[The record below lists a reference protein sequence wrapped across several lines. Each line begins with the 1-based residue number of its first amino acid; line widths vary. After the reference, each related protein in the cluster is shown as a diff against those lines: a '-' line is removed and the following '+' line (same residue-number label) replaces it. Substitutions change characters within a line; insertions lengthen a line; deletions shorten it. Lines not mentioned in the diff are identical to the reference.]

1 MLILVFY
8 IIIKVIEKEHDMNKK
23 ALVVVSFGTT
33 YKIAQIAIEQ
43 IEKRLATTFGEY
55 DFYRAF
61 TSKMVIKKLA
71 HTEGIYVDTPLEL
84 LEKLHHEGYEEIL
97 CQSLHVINGIEYEYM
112 LADLEK
118 YKDKFKAIKVGNPL
132 LTHEEDYTDCV
143 KILGKNLPKS
153 QADEAI
159 ILMGHGSQHYS
170 NSAYSQLE
178 DTFHYLDY
186 ETIYVGTVEG
196 FPPLHAVLKKI
207 SKQPIRKIYLSPFMI
222 VAGDHARNDLA
233 GDEEDSWKSVLE
245 KSGYEIEII
254 MKGLGEY
261 TQIAELFVSHA
272 LKAYTL

>member
-1 MLILVFY
+1 MLLLVY
-8 IIIKVIEKEHDMNKK
+8 KIIMKVIEKENGMNKK

-33 YKIAQIAIEQ
+33 YKIAQTAIEQ
-43 IEKRLATTFGEY
+43 IEQRLATTFGEY

-61 TSKMVIKKLA
+61 TSKMVINKLA
-71 HTEGIYVDTPLEL
+71 QTEGLYVDTPLEL
-84 LEKLHHEGYEEIL
+84 LEKLYHDGYEEIL

-118 YKDKFKAIKVGNPL
+118 YKYKFKEVKVGRPL
-132 LTHEEDYTDCV
+132 LTHEEDYAKCV
-143 KILGKNLPKS
+143 KILGENLP
-153 QADEAI
+153 QLRDDEAV

-170 NSAYSQLE
+170 NGAYSQLE

-186 ETIYVGTVEG
+186 DTIYIGTVEG
-196 FPPLHAVLKKI
+196 FPPLHAVLKKT
-207 SKQPIRKIYLSPFMI
+207 SKKPIRKIYLSPFMI

-245 KSGYEIEII
+245 KSGYEIEVI

-261 TQIAELFVSHA
+261 SEIGELFVSHC
-272 LKAYTL
+272 LKAYAL